1 MDSTGHQDTT
11 KEVEMSL
18 EWTKD
23 LDQALERGRA
33 ERKPVFLYFAK
44 DP

>member
-1 MDSTGHQDTT
+1 MNLHWTND
-11 KEVEMSL
+11 L
-18 EWTKD
+18 E
-23 LDQALERGRA
+23 QALERGRA